1 MGFRMVHYGYA
12 FCLLVVLQ
20 LTGCASEPLAPT
32 VFITDQLVEYTP
44 SDEDII
50 GVTEHGLYLVR
61 DKFIKQAMYD
71 AQKVKEQE
79 NQIRQLE
86 LKGDQ

>member
-1 MGFRMVHYGYA
+1 MDCRLYHHGGFV
-12 FCLLVVLQ
+12 CLLALVL
-20 LTGCASEPLAPT
+20 LTGCATEPKPT
-32 VFITDQLVEYTP
+32 VFVSDKLVEYEP

-61 DKFIKQAMYD
+61 GDFIRQALYD

-79 NQIRQLE
+79 NIIRQLE
-86 LKGDQ
+86 LKGD